1 MNGVHDLGGSHGHG
15 PVVAEQSEPV
25 FHHPWEGRV
34 YAMMGMVRG
43 AGVFNLDEMRH
54 GIERMGQAE
63 YLSTSYYEH
72 WLAALEILLA
82 EKGVKGEGPQRFSG
96 LDSRDRPPLQ
106 PRFAV
111 SSPVRTRNLNPA
123 GHTRLPRYARGK
135 RGRLESV
142 HGPFL
147 LPDANAHGGRD
158 AWQPVYTV
166 VFASRELWGEQASAR
181 DTVSIDLWEEY
192 LEP

>member
-96 LDSRDRPPLQ
+96 LDNRDRPPLQ

-111 SSPVRTRNLNPA
+111 SSRSNS
-123 GHTRLPRYARGK
+123 G
-135 RGRLESV
+135 
-142 HGPFL
+142 
-147 LPDANAHGGRD
+147 
-158 AWQPVYTV
+158 
-166 VFASRELWGEQASAR
+166 
-181 DTVSIDLWEEY
+181 
-192 LEP
+192 